1 MGTRRR
7 GVTGHH
13 SRGRL
18 RKRITAREDE
28 YGKARKESQH
38 VASSKL
44 DSTMVRQYRGRLE
57 PRSTPSRSSVSKGKP
72 MKKFHSVPALAAFFF
87 FLHASSSL
95 SAEIN
100 VVWTSEVGQFA
111 PLWITKEAKLFEK
124 YGNTVQLIFIQGASS
139 AAAALSSDDAQVGM
153 FSPQVVISTPQLDLV
168 MFGRLGNTMD
178 NRVYGRKGIKSIKE
192 VKRVAISRFGS
203 NADFAA
209 RFLLQREGLRP
220 DTDVAL
226 LQFGNQSNR
235 IAAVET
241 NNADAAMLTP
251 PMTLMARK
259 LGMTLLLDASKLNI
273 PYSSLFFVARRPY
286 IAKTRPELVNF
297 TKAMIEGVALYK
309 SNKEFAMKVLSKY
322 MKVQDRDVLEENFK
336 EYDFPLK
343 PYPSREY
350 FELPIQEVGKKD
362 PKVLKENPDRYT
374 DLSLVKELESS
385 GFIEKI
391 SQEYRVK

>member
-1 MGTRRR
+1 MA
-7 GVTGHH
+7 
-13 SRGRL
+13 
-18 RKRITAREDE
+18 I
-28 YGKARKESQH
+28 
-38 VASSKL
+38 
-44 DSTMVRQYRGRLE
+44 VRQIFRLSVLALIFTQ
-57 PRSTPSRSSVSKGKP
+57 STTVG
-72 MKKFHSVPALAAFFF
+72 AAN
-87 FLHASSSL
+87 
-95 SAEIN
+95 IN

-111 PLWITKEAKLFEK
+111 PLWVTREAKLFEK
-124 YGNTVQLIFIQGASS
+124 YGNNVELIFIQGATL
-139 AAAALSSDDAQVGM
+139 AAAALTSGDAQVGM
-153 FSPQVVISTPQLDLV
+153 FSPQVVISNPALELV

-178 NRVYGRKGIKSIKE
+178 NRIYARKGIKSIKE

-220 DTDVAL
+220 DIDVAL
-226 LQFGNQSNR
+226 LQVGNQVNR
-235 IAAVET
+235 ITAVET

-251 PMTLMARK
+251 PMTLQARK

-273 PYSSLFFVARRPY
+273 PYSSLMFVSRKPY
-286 IAKTRPELVNF
+286 LSKMRAELVNF

-322 MKVQDRDVLEENFK
+322 MKVQDREVLEENFR

-350 FELPIQEVGKKD
+350 FDLPLQEVGKKD
-362 PKVLKENPDRYT
+362 PKVLKENPERFT
-374 DLSLVKELESS
+374 DLSLVKEIEST

-391 SQEYRVK
+391 TQEYHVK

>member
-1 MGTRRR
+1 MNLLP
-7 GVTGHH
+7 VAQV
-13 SRGRL
+13 
-18 RKRITAREDE
+18 AR
-28 YGKARKESQH
+28 
-38 VASSKL
+38 
-44 DSTMVRQYRGRLE
+44 
-57 PRSTPSRSSVSKGKP
+57 
-72 MKKFHSVPALAAFFF
+72 MKTIRFVLTWFAALLALQAVPASAAN
-87 FLHASSSL
+87 
-95 SAEIN
+95 IN

-111 PLWITKEAKLFEK
+111 PLWVTKEGKLFEK
-124 YGNTVQLIFIQGASS
+124 YGNNVELIFIQGASL
-139 AAAALSSDDAQVGM
+139 AAAALTSGDAQVGM
-153 FSPQVVISTPQLDLV
+153 FSPQVVITNPGLELV

-178 NRVYGRKGIKSIKE
+178 NRVYGKKGIKSIKE
-192 VKRVAISRFGS
+192 VKRIAISRFGS

-220 DTDVAL
+220 ETDVAL

-251 PMTLMARK
+251 PMTLQARK

-273 PYSSLFFVARRPY
+273 PYSSLFFVSRRPY
-286 IAKTRPELVNF
+286 LTKTRAELVNF

-309 SNKEFAMKVLSKY
+309 SNKEFALKVLAKY
-322 MKVQDRDVLEENFK
+322 MKVQDREILEENFR

-350 FELPIQEVGKKD
+350 FELPIQEVGKRD

-374 DLSLVKELESS
+374 DMSLIKELEST
-385 GFIEKI
+385 GFIDKV
-391 SQEYRVK
+391 SQEYKVK

>member
-1 MGTRRR
+1 
-7 GVTGHH
+7 
-13 SRGRL
+13 
-18 RKRITAREDE
+18 
-28 YGKARKESQH
+28 
-38 VASSKL
+38 
-44 DSTMVRQYRGRLE
+44 
-57 PRSTPSRSSVSKGKP
+57 
-72 MKKFHSVPALAAFFF
+72 MKTIPVVFAL
-87 FLHASSSL
+87 SL
-95 SAEIN
+95 SFGWLSLDTGSAPAANIN

-111 PLWITKEAKLFEK
+111 PLWVTKEAKLFEK
-124 YGNTVQLIFIQGASS
+124 YGNNVELIFIQGASL
-139 AAAALSSDDAQVGM
+139 AAAALTSGDAQVGM
-153 FSPQVVISTPQLDLV
+153 FSPQVVITNPGLELV

-178 NRVYGRKGIKSIKE
+178 NRVYGKKGIKSIKE
-192 VKRVAISRFGS
+192 VKRIAISRFGS

-251 PMTLMARK
+251 PMTLQARK

-273 PYSSLFFVARRPY
+273 PYSSLFFVSRRPY
-286 IAKTRPELVNF
+286 LTKTRAELVNF

-322 MKVQDRDVLEENFK
+322 MKVQDREILEENFR

-362 PKVLKENPDRYT
+362 PKVLKENPERYT
-374 DLSLVKELESS
+374 DLSLVKELEST
-385 GFIEKI
+385 GFIDKV

>member
-1 MGTRRR
+1 M
-7 GVTGHH
+7 
-13 SRGRL
+13 
-18 RKRITAREDE
+18 KRDRCVLNCTAFLLLV
-28 YGKARKESQH
+28 YATSA
-38 VASSKL
+38 VA
-44 DSTMVRQYRGRLE
+44 
-57 PRSTPSRSSVSKGKP
+57 
-72 MKKFHSVPALAAFFF
+72 
-87 FLHASSSL
+87 AS
-95 SAEIN
+95 IN

-111 PLWITKEAKLFEK
+111 PLWVTKEAKLFEK
-124 YGNTVQLIFIQGASS
+124 YGNSVQLIFIQGASS
-139 AAAALSSDDAQVGM
+139 AAAAISSDDAQVGM

-178 NRVYGRKGIKSIKE
+178 NRIYARKGIKSIKE

-209 RFLLQREGLRP
+209 RYLLQREGLRP
-220 DTDVAL
+220 DVDVAL
-226 LQFGNQSNR
+226 LQVGNQSNR
-235 IAAVET
+235 ITAVET

-259 LGMTLLLDASKLNI
+259 LGMTLLIDASKLNI
-273 PYSSLFFVARRPY
+273 PYSSLFFVSRRPY
-286 IAKTRPELVNF
+286 LTKSRADLVNF

-322 MKVQDRDVLEENFK
+322 MHVQDREVLEENFK

-343 PYPSREY
+343 PSPTREY

-362 PKVLKENPDRYT
+362 PKVLKDNAERFT
-374 DLSLVKELESS
+374 DLSLVKEIESS
-385 GFIEKI
+385 GFIDKV

>member
-1 MGTRRR
+1 VIEFVR
-7 GVTGHH
+7 V
-13 SRGRL
+13 S
-18 RKRITAREDE
+18 
-28 YGKARKESQH
+28 RKEKRMIMIRF
-38 VASSKL
+38 VLAVWAGL
-44 DSTMVRQYRGRLE
+44 LC
-57 PRSTPSRSSVSKGKP
+57 
-72 MKKFHSVPALAAFFF
+72 FHGATAFAAN
-87 FLHASSSL
+87 
-95 SAEIN
+95 IN

-111 PLWITKEAKLFEK
+111 PLWVTKEARLFEK
-124 YGNTVQLIFIQGASS
+124 YGNSVQLIFIQGASS
-139 AAAALSSDDAQVGM
+139 AAAALSSGDAQVGM

-178 NRVYGRKGIKSIKE
+178 NRVYARKGIKSIKE
-192 VKRVAISRFGS
+192 VKRIAISRFGS

-220 DTDVAL
+220 DIDVAL
-226 LQFGNQSNR
+226 LQVGNQANR

-251 PMTLMARK
+251 PMTLQARK

-273 PYSSLFFVARRPY
+273 PYSSLFFVSRRPY
-286 IAKTRPELVNF
+286 LAKMRPELVNF

-322 MKVQDRDVLEENFK
+322 MRVQDREVLEENFK

-362 PKVLKENPDRYT
+362 PKVLKENPERYT
-374 DLSLVKELESS
+374 DLSLVKELEGS
-385 GFIEKI
+385 GFIDKV
-391 SQEYRVK
+391 SQEFRVK

>member
-1 MGTRRR
+1 MKISR
-7 GVTGHH
+7 VLLTGF
-13 SRGRL
+13 
-18 RKRITAREDE
+18 
-28 YGKARKESQH
+28 
-38 VASSKL
+38 VAVLFFQTS
-44 DSTMVRQYRGRLE
+44 
-57 PRSTPSRSSVSKGKP
+57 PVS
-72 MKKFHSVPALAAFFF
+72 AAN
-87 FLHASSSL
+87 
-95 SAEIN
+95 IN

-111 PLWITKEAKLFEK
+111 PLWVTKEAKLFEK
-124 YGNTVQLIFIQGASS
+124 YGNSVQLIFIQGASS
-139 AAAALSSDDAQVGM
+139 AAAALSSGDAQIGM

-226 LQFGNQSNR
+226 LQVGNQANR

-251 PMTLMARK
+251 PMTLQARK

-273 PYSSLFFVARRPY
+273 PYSSLFFVARRSY

-374 DLSLVKELESS
+374 DLSLVKELEST
-385 GFIEKI
+385 GFIDKV

>member
-1 MGTRRR
+1 MKIMGQALRLIT
-7 GVTGHH
+7 VTALLIQT
-13 SRGRL
+13 S
-18 RKRITAREDE
+18 A
-28 YGKARKESQH
+28 
-38 VASSKL
+38 
-44 DSTMVRQYRGRLE
+44 
-57 PRSTPSRSSVSKGKP
+57 
-72 MKKFHSVPALAAFFF
+72 ALAANM
-87 FLHASSSL
+87 
-95 SAEIN
+95 N

-111 PLWITKEAKLFEK
+111 PLWVTKEAKLFEK
-124 YGNTVQLIFIQGASS
+124 YGNSVQLIFIQGASS
-139 AAAALSSDDAQVGM
+139 AAAALSSGDAQIGM

-178 NRVYGRKGIKSIKE
+178 NRVYARKGIKSIKE

-226 LQFGNQSNR
+226 LQVGNQANR

-251 PMTLMARK
+251 PMTLQARK

-286 IAKTRPELVNF
+286 LAKTRPELVNF

-309 SNKEFAMKVLSKY
+309 ANKEFAMKVLSKY
-322 MKVQDRDVLEENFK
+322 MKVQDREVLEENFK

-362 PKVLKENPDRYT
+362 PKVLKENPERYT
-374 DLSLVKELESS
+374 DLSLVKELEST
-385 GFIEKI
+385 GFIDKV